1 MSLIK
6 VPINDNGNKQPGY
19 KPLEKEDQQFTK
31 RQYKMISKEKK
42 KQLIQTVL
50 QQKCKIKRIAKDL
63 KINYA
68 TAKTILHN
76 YRKKK
81 IQFEQ
86 NEQFKQASYS
96 NVTKFSKLNLKII
109 LNDKVLKE
117 QEYII
122 TTL

>member
-1 MSLIK
+1 MSLITM
-6 VPINDNGNKQPGY
+6 PINDNGNKQPGSQ
-19 KPLEKEDQQFTK
+19 PLEKDDQQLIK

-76 YRKKK
+76 YRKKN

-96 NVTKFSKLNLKII
+96 NIKKFSKLNLKIV
-109 LNDKVLKE
+109 LDDKVVKE
-117 QEYII
+117 QEYLI